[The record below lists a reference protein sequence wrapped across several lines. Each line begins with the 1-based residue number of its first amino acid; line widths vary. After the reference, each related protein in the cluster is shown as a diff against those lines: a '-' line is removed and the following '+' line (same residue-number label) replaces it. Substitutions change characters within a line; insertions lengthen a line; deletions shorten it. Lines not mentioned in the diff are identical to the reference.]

1 MKMAVST
8 SSTRSVTPEMSPSR
22 ILTSVHRYSAV
33 AGTTTAEERVE
44 DVDALTGGD
53 DGVAGDS
60 RTDMGGGLGAFGSR
74 TVDDGTGSRGPPQLL
89 LIGTFFEEVVDLDE
103 RDGLYEEVDLDER
116 DGLYDDV
123 DLDVVGRDFKDVF
136 CGADAEVEADDDGAS
151 QPRRPLLNLSED
163 EG

>member
-1 MKMAVST
+1 MKMAVSA
-8 SSTRSVTPEMSPSR
+8 SSTRSVTPEMFPSR

-33 AGTTTAEERVE
+33 AGITTAEERVE

-60 RTDMGGGLGAFGSR
+60 RTDMGGGLGAFCSR
-74 TVDDGTGSRGPPQLL
+74 AINDGTGSRGPPQLL
-89 LIGTFFEEVVDLDE
+89 LIGTFFE
-103 RDGLYEEVDLDER
+103 EEVDLDER

-123 DLDVVGRDFKDVF
+123 DLDVVGRDFADVF